1 MGRGDAL
8 PQIAQNDLR
17 LLIVS
22 VVSLQNGKKK
32 KIIKGVVHH
41 WKDFI
46 LLGVPS
52 PSPPG
57 RLLRCAGWKGME
69 TPTTGS
75 TFPSI
80 PVSTRPGA
88 PPVCL
93 VCLCEGKPG
102 VLAAFPS
109 PRKRGRGGCTPAAPA
124 PLRAWSPHSG
134 EALGEERWGKPSL
147 AAKELPQPRGSVPR
161 AHPGLSPLQV
171 APPALLQHLQAHG
184 LPLPW
189 R

>member
-1 MGRGDAL
+1 M
-8 PQIAQNDLR
+8 
-17 LLIVS
+17 
-22 VVSLQNGKKK
+22 
-32 KIIKGVVHH
+32 HH

-171 APPALLQHLQAHG
+171 APPALLQHLQAHR
-184 LPLPW
+184 LPFPLEVMQGIW
-189 R
+189 EKIRDCYVGTSDTRV